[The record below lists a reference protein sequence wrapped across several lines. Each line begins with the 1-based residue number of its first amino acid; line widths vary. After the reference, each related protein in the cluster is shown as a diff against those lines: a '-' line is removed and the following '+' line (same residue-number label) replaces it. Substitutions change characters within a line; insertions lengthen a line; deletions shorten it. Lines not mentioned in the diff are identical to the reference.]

1 MQRGVEKCNHLHN
14 TGESYFKNKIN
25 QLMGQKKV
33 IQCLRDDKTNKLN
46 QNANEYVLR
55 DNVAHEQLTKAK
67 TVKFN
72 PALQARKKEIEMRL
86 AYDIEESK
94 TSKLSKMLKE
104 EKIKEEKL
112 QNIVVKCMSSE
123 EEKLRQKI

>member
-1 MQRGVEKCNHLHN
+1 MQKGVEKCNHLHN

-25 QLMGQKKV
+25 QLMGQRKV
-33 IQCLRDDKTNKLN
+33 IQCLRDDKVDRINHTGPEN
-46 QNANEYVLR
+46 VLK
-55 DNVAHEQLTKAK
+55 DNVAHEQLAKAK

-72 PALQARKKEIEMRL
+72 PILQARKKEIEMRL

-104 EKIKEEKL
+104 
-112 QNIVVKCMSSE
+112 
-123 EEKLRQKI
+123 